1 MIWLLSDIHGGKYS
15 KGLNEYLSFC
25 KKEDIL
31 IVLGDVELYFD
42 GSDKNNAFSDFFT
55 SLNCNIAIVD
65 GNHDNYD
72 YLEALP
78 IEEWNGGR
86 VHRISDSIV
95 HLMRGHIFDIEGN
108 SFLVMGG
115 CGSTDKWKSTPLW
128 WAREQAGDEELSLAV
143 ENLKKRDNKV
153 DYILTHKCSNPEH
166 TFRYDSAERF
176 AEYIEKNIEYKQWY
190 AGHWHESK
198 ALDERHTIIFDVP
211 KPLIKIQE

>member
-1 MIWLLSDIHGGKYS
+1 MIWFLSDIHGGKYQN
-15 KGLNEYLSFC
+15 GLEEYLKLC

-42 GSDKNNAFSDFFT
+42 GSEENNAFSEYFT
-55 SLNCNIAIVD
+55 SLECNIAIVD

-72 YLEALP
+72 YLESLP
-78 IEEWNGGR
+78 TESWNGGT

-115 CGSTDKWKSTPLW
+115 CGSTDKWKTTPFW
-128 WAREQAGDEELSLAV
+128 WSREEASDEELALAV
-143 ENLKKRDNKV
+143 ENLKMRDNKV

-176 AEYIEKNIEYKQWY
+176 SEYVEKNVEYKQWY
-190 AGHWHESK
+190 AGHWQVNK
-198 ALDERHTIIFDVP
+198 MLDKKHTVIFDVP
-211 KPLIKIQE
+211 KPLKNG